1 MPKADIRSVWK
12 LIARSTLDGAIGRD
26 RASSKISIAALDEA
40 RPDECADSPR
50 ASLGLMEYEFK
61 AGAAGVCL

>member
-1 MPKADIRSVWK
+1 MSH
-12 LIARSTLDGAIGRD
+12 DGAIGRD
-26 RASSKISIAALDEA
+26 RDNLQMSIAALDDA
-40 RPDECADSPR
+40 KPDECADSPR